1 MNEARTLFRVRTKMI
16 KCKMNQSSD
25 RFNRSSLWK
34 CEDCGYVD
42 TQAHIL
48 NCPAYQELREGKSLN
63 CDADLV
69 TYFSDVLKLRED
81 GSKNVNY

>member
-1 MNEARTLFRVRTKMI
+1 MSHYHCILPNVSEFYCLAPYNK
-16 KCKMNQSSD
+16 
-25 RFNRSSLWK
+25 SSLWK

-42 TQAHIL
+42 TQSHIL

-69 TYFSDVLKLRED
+69 TYFAEVLKLRE
-81 GSKNVNY
+81 GSSKNDNDYY